1 MKKIIKV
8 LSLLCAVTL
17 IISSTVFS
25 SGNISASE
33 SESENLNIESEDL
46 SLVRSNLSVD
56 VYTQVYTVLTNNADG
71 YIDDYAGAYI
81 DSEGNLHIQFVE
93 NAENPYAQL
102 LISNAITDSMSK
114 DRNSKMLTRT
124 TQDAIAEDLVTIEI
138 KPFSYNDLIAV
149 KELITDAFED
159 RYIITALKQET
170 NSVNVCA
177 IAQEDIDQ
185 IKEYLENE
193 ITIYQDGM
201 VNFFLEEDTIG
212 TLTKSAYPGE
222 QIQSYAG
229 EGSIGFNAY
238 YNNRWGIVTCGHVA
252 PPGQILSCADGT
264 LEEPAFSYIGGNL
277 DVAFIP
283 YPVGAGW
290 TPTANLYPIN
300 VIYREATLSEMIE
313 GGPIVKY
320 GITTNRTTGVILS
333 ASINA
338 PINYG
343 SRDNPD
349 IRTIRDCFSFDNT
362 SIEGDSGGPIGRGGI
377 KQVFRLLGITVGKMN
392 NLGNGGYG
400 IKLSNIKSKYPMVVK
415 ISSVYK

>member
-8 LSLLCAVTL
+8 LSLLCALTL

-149 KELITDAFED
+149 KELITDDMESQQ
-159 RYIITALKQET
+159 TELPVSSSAL
-170 NSVNVCA
+170 V
-177 IAQEDIDQ
+177 
-185 IKEYLENE
+185 
-193 ITIYQDGM
+193 
-201 VNFFLEEDTIG
+201 
-212 TLTKSAYPGE
+212 
-222 QIQSYAG
+222 
-229 EGSIGFNAY
+229 
-238 YNNRWGIVTCGHVA
+238 
-252 PPGQILSCADGT
+252 
-264 LEEPAFSYIGGNL
+264 
-277 DVAFIP
+277 
-283 YPVGAGW
+283 
-290 TPTANLYPIN
+290 
-300 VIYREATLSEMIE
+300 
-313 GGPIVKY
+313 
-320 GITTNRTTGVILS
+320 
-333 ASINA
+333 
-338 PINYG
+338 
-343 SRDNPD
+343 
-349 IRTIRDCFSFDNT
+349 
-362 SIEGDSGGPIGRGGI
+362 
-377 KQVFRLLGITVGKMN
+377 
-392 NLGNGGYG
+392 
-400 IKLSNIKSKYPMVVK
+400 
-415 ISSVYK
+415 